1 MLRFQRG
8 YSCQKSAWW
17 RFLPAKY
24 RVLPQYMGSHR
35 AHVLEPT
42 NICFSSIV
50 LAVTIVGLLLPLCT
64 VLPLQRSHTFP
75 TLQHD
80 YQAAYKSKVLLHRF
94 CRSVVLQ
101 VSNKLNQVYNHPN
114 ASRFEENV
122 PQYPS
127 RVTLPSFTA
136 LCRTLERPGCGPGSV
151 APSKGQNDRNIN
163 PKAPATHHQPA
174 SKEVFSA
181 AVSITSSASSP
192 ISSFTTINPNEVAL
206 SDQTGSDA
214 EVDKFSS
221 DPRTRALAAN
231 QIIHHHF
238 GQLSWWELVQIKCNV
253 DASRPLF
260 GSDTP
265 SAKRGAR
272 STKKHSMAERGRRS
286 DHQAMLQEQGR
297 RMPNRIFE
305 LAGYQTGSRKPPGKH
320 PLHVATLLMF
330 EFDNLI
336 QAKLQ
341 DDNRGLREQNCDIRQ
356 LLGRSPEKSSISC
369 ARRPSA
375 TSEEYASSCGSPRK
389 RKRNEHFTASP
400 YEIRSIASPL
410 ASSHSSQACLSTRSG
425 SPSSSSALWSFHSN

>member
-1 MLRFQRG
+1 M
-8 YSCQKSAWW
+8 SESAWW

-136 LCRTLERPGCGPGSV
+136 LCRTLERPGSV

-163 PKAPATHHQPA
+163 PKARATQHQPA
-174 SKEVFSA
+174 SKEVVSA

-192 ISSFTTINPNEVAL
+192 VSSFTTINPNEVAL

-341 DDNRGLREQNCDIRQ
+341 DDNRGLREQYCDIRQ

-425 SPSSSSALWSFHSN
+425 SPSSSSALWTFHSD